1 MISGLL
7 SLAGAAILVVIDQL
21 IKHWATAA
29 LLPVGSMDVLPG
41 VVELRYCL
49 NDGMAFSMLAGKQGL
64 LIGMTSVMLLAV
76 LIMLFVRKMPLTERA
91 AWTLVL
97 GGGVGNLI
105 DRVLN
110 GVVVDYINVLFMR
123 FAIFNFADIC
133 VCVGV
138 GLLMLA
144 VLLDSFKRIRPQ
156 SQRRTKM
163 ERLELTAAPGDSGRL
178 DAWLAGQCPTLSRS
192 ALQNLIEQGLVTC
205 GGAPVNKKDK
215 VAPGKIY
222 AIDLPDP
229 QPIEARPQN
238 IPLDIVYEDDDLL
251 VVNKP
256 KGMVVH
262 PAPGNPDGT
271 LVNALLYH
279 CAGQLSGIGGAIRPG
294 IVHRIDKDTSGLL
307 VVAKT
312 MPPIRRSAPR

>member
-29 LLPVGSMDVLPG
+29 LLPVGSI
-41 VVELRYCL
+41 VELRYCL

-144 VLLDSFKRIRPQ
+144 VLLDSFK
-156 SQRRTKM
+156 
-163 ERLELTAAPGDSGRL
+163 
-178 DAWLAGQCPTLSRS
+178 
-192 ALQNLIEQGLVTC
+192 
-205 GGAPVNKKDK
+205 KDK
-215 VAPGKIY
+215 TAEPK
-222 AIDLPDP
+222 AD
-229 QPIEARPQN
+229 
-238 IPLDIVYEDDDLL
+238 ED
-251 VVNKP
+251 
-256 KGMVVH
+256 
-262 PAPGNPDGT
+262 
-271 LVNALLYH
+271 
-279 CAGQLSGIGGAIRPG
+279 GA
-294 IVHRIDKDTSGLL
+294 
-307 VVAKT
+307 A
-312 MPPIRRSAPR
+312 

>member
-76 LIMLFVRKMPLTERA
+76 LIMLF
-91 AWTLVL
+91 
-97 GGGVGNLI
+97 
-105 DRVLN
+105 
-110 GVVVDYINVLFMR
+110 MR

-144 VLLDSFKRIRPQ
+144 VLLDSFK
-156 SQRRTKM
+156 
-163 ERLELTAAPGDSGRL
+163 
-178 DAWLAGQCPTLSRS
+178 
-192 ALQNLIEQGLVTC
+192 
-205 GGAPVNKKDK
+205 KDK
-215 VAPGKIY
+215 TAEPK
-222 AIDLPDP
+222 AD
-229 QPIEARPQN
+229 
-238 IPLDIVYEDDDLL
+238 ED
-251 VVNKP
+251 
-256 KGMVVH
+256 
-262 PAPGNPDGT
+262 
-271 LVNALLYH
+271 
-279 CAGQLSGIGGAIRPG
+279 GA
-294 IVHRIDKDTSGLL
+294 
-307 VVAKT
+307 A
-312 MPPIRRSAPR
+312 

>member
-1 MISGLL
+1 MKQRIIVAVIGIPLL
-7 SLAGAAILVVIDQL
+7 LAILCVAPD
-21 IKHWATAA
+21 WATAA

-76 LIMLFVRKMPLTERA
+76 LILLFVRKMPLTERA

-138 GLLMLA
+138 ALW
-144 VLLDSFKRIRPQ
+144 VLVIF
-156 SQRRTKM
+156 
-163 ERLELTAAPGDSGRL
+163 LEEV
-178 DAWLAGQCPTLSRS
+178 Q
-192 ALQNLIEQGLVTC
+192 EQ
-205 GGAPVNKKDK
+205 K
-215 VAPGKIY
+215 
-222 AIDLPDP
+222 
-229 QPIEARPQN
+229 E
-238 IPLDIVYEDDDLL
+238 
-251 VVNKP
+251 
-256 KGMVVH
+256 
-262 PAPGNPDGT
+262 
-271 LVNALLYH
+271 
-279 CAGQLSGIGGAIRPG
+279 S
-294 IVHRIDKDTSGLL
+294 
-307 VVAKT
+307 
-312 MPPIRRSAPR
+312 

>member
-1 MISGLL
+1 
-7 SLAGAAILVVIDQL
+7 
-21 IKHWATAA
+21 
-29 LLPVGSMDVLPG
+29 
-41 VVELRYCL
+41 
-49 NDGMAFSMLAGKQGL
+49 
-64 LIGMTSVMLLAV
+64 
-76 LIMLFVRKMPLTERA
+76 
-91 AWTLVL
+91 
-97 GGGVGNLI
+97 
-105 DRVLN
+105 
-110 GVVVDYINVLFMR
+110 
-123 FAIFNFADIC
+123 
-133 VCVGV
+133 
-138 GLLMLA
+138 
-144 VLLDSFKRIRPQ
+144 
-156 SQRRTKM
+156 M

-215 VAPGKIY
+215 VAPGKVY

-307 VVAKT
+307 VVAKNDAAHQALSAQMSVHGLAGAGT
-312 MPPIRRSAPR
+312 LRQFHVHCVQIKDRTHPSDSCTHGLDGASVGRGCCVRPQKLHQIAEWPVPARQGAGLCPPADRGVDAV